1 MEDRVI
7 TQQLRKV
14 GNSYVVTVPKEEVER
29 RGWQEG
35 QLLAL
40 QLTELEVRPIL
51 GDDLREAI
59 EERWERNEDALR
71 YLAGAE
77 PWLQLRYL
85 SLAEVIAIHEKVL
98 RGLGEARGRC
108 AMKDCSSQR

>member
-1 MEDRVI
+1 MGDRVI

-40 QLTELEVRPIL
+40 QLTELEVRPVL

-59 EERWERNEDALR
+59 DERWDRNVEALR
-71 YLAGAE
+71 YLAG
-77 PWLQLRYL
+77 R
-85 SLAEVIAIHEKVL
+85 
-98 RGLGEARGRC
+98 
-108 AMKDCSSQR
+108 

>member
-1 MEDRVI
+1 MI

-40 QLTELEVRPIL
+40 QLTELEVRPVL

-59 EERWERNEDALR
+59 EERWERNEAALR
-71 YLAGAE
+71 YLAG
-77 PWLQLRYL
+77 R
-85 SLAEVIAIHEKVL
+85 
-98 RGLGEARGRC
+98 
-108 AMKDCSSQR
+108 

>member
-1 MEDRVI
+1 VI

-40 QLTELEVRPIL
+40 QLTALEVRPVL

-59 EERWERNEDALR
+59 EERWDRNVEALR
-71 YLAGAE
+71 HLAG
-77 PWLQLRYL
+77 R
-85 SLAEVIAIHEKVL
+85 
-98 RGLGEARGRC
+98 
-108 AMKDCSSQR
+108 

>member
-1 MEDRVI
+1 VI

-40 QLTELEVRPIL
+40 QLTELEVRPVL
-51 GDDLREAI
+51 GDDLRDAI
-59 EERWERNEDALR
+59 EERWDRNVEALR
-71 YLAGAE
+71 YLAG
-77 PWLQLRYL
+77 R
-85 SLAEVIAIHEKVL
+85 
-98 RGLGEARGRC
+98 
-108 AMKDCSSQR
+108 

>member
-1 MEDRVI
+1 VI

-40 QLTELEVRPIL
+40 QLTALEVRPVL

-59 EERWERNEDALR
+59 EERWDRNVEALR
-71 YLAGAE
+71 YLAG
-77 PWLQLRYL
+77 R
-85 SLAEVIAIHEKVL
+85 
-98 RGLGEARGRC
+98 
-108 AMKDCSSQR
+108 

>member
-1 MEDRVI
+1 MEDHVI

-40 QLTELEVRPIL
+40 QLTALEVRPVL

-59 EERWERNEDALR
+59 EERWDRNVEALR
-71 YLAGAE
+71 YLAG
-77 PWLQLRYL
+77 R
-85 SLAEVIAIHEKVL
+85 
-98 RGLGEARGRC
+98 
-108 AMKDCSSQR
+108 

>member
-1 MEDRVI
+1 MYIQCVMSSLGCCLAIEPKMEGYMI

-40 QLTELEVRPIL
+40 QLTALEVRPV
-51 GDDLREAI
+51 LRPELQEI
-59 EERWERNEDALR
+59 VDELLDEHEDALR
-71 YLAGAE
+71 YLA
-77 PWLQLRYL
+77 R
-85 SLAEVIAIHEKVL
+85 
-98 RGLGEARGRC
+98 R
-108 AMKDCSSQR
+108 